1 MQQPEGNKGKA
12 TSGGSPSVEISSL
25 PTNMVALFQEF
36 LASMAK
42 KEEAAKGPSG
52 QQGNVEIKDNEKVEG
67 AETP

>member
-1 MQQPEGNKGKA
+1 
-12 TSGGSPSVEISSL
+12 
-25 PTNMVALFQEF
+25 MVALFQEF